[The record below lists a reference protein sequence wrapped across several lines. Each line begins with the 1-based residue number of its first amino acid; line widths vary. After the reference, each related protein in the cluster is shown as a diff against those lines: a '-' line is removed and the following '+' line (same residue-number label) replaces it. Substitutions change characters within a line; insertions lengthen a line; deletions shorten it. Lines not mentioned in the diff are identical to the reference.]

1 MEYVRATVGAV
12 VSIVKVVVPEAT
24 AAFPAVSGPVTETV
38 AVPSFPVA
46 TVWVKYVVPTLVDV
60 V

>member
-1 MEYVRATVGAV
+1 MSTA
-12 VSIVKVVVPEAT
+12 KVVVPEAT
-24 AAFPAVSGPVTETV
+24 AAFPAVSGAVTETV

-46 TVWVKYVVPTLVDV
+46 TVWVKYVVPTLLDV